1 MLNDKV
7 KKQKSISKKDLTQ
20 NKQIIKRIKIKSDIK
35 ILWNKMTKDVIEK
48 E

>member
-35 ILWNKMTKDVIEK
+35 IL
-48 E
+48 